1 MCMNN
6 IKETNWVEKAHL
18 NPVMIDKEYGKKES
32 IISLVLMGAVVSFI
46 FFIVSAYLVI
56 YYGDS
61 FVNSIRSFITRGNFF
76 DILLTVF
83 AIVTIAVYGVMVYFS
98 IKGISKSTVG
108 INHQVNTKDSLTYNI
123 ISLSVASVFVVLF
136 IVLVVLNYILKTY
149 I

>member
-18 NPVMIDKEYGKKES
+18 KPVMIDKEYGKKES

>member
-1 MCMNN
+1 MRMNN

-18 NPVMIDKEYGKKES
+18 KPVMIDKEYGKKES

-61 FVNSIRSFITRGNFF
+61 FVSSIRSFITRGNFF
-76 DILLTVF
+76 DILLTVL

-98 IKGISKSTVG
+98 IKGITKSTVG

-123 ISLSVASVFVVLF
+123 ISLSVASIFVVLF

>member
-1 MCMNN
+1 MRMNN

-18 NPVMIDKEYGKKES
+18 KPVMIDKEYGKKES

-46 FFIVSAYLVI
+46 FFIVGAYLVI

-61 FVNSIRSFITRGNFF
+61 FVSSIRSFITRGNFF
-76 DILLTVF
+76 DILLTVL
-83 AIVTIAVYGVMVYFS
+83 AIVTMAVYGVMVYFS
-98 IKGISKSTVG
+98 IKGITKSTVG

-123 ISLSVASVFVVLF
+123 ISLSVASIFVVLF